1 MDLKHIFLRC
11 FHSTCF
17 YNSPGFHVSS
27 FAVFQVWLLTYYI
40 YFSNK
45 ADKLLESLFSLF
57 YLSKEGPDVK
67 DFGFMGNNICHD
79 IKNIFIKN
87 GNLLINTLV
96 KKSSSSVELGYG
108 LLD

>member
-1 MDLKHIFLRC
+1 M
-11 FHSTCF
+11 
-17 YNSPGFHVSS
+17 Y
-27 FAVFQVWLLTYYI
+27 QVWLLTYYI

-57 YLSKEGPDVK
+57 YLSKEVPDVPDVK

-79 IKNIFIKN
+79 IKNIFTKN

-96 KKSSSSVELGYG
+96 KKSSSSVDLGYG